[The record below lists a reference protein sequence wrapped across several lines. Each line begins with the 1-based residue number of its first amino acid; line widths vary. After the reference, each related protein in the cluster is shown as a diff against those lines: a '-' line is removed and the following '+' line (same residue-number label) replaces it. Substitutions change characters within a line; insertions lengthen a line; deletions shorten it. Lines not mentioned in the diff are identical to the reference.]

1 MTQPLNRYAAL
12 IEQIFVTHYCP
23 GLTEFVFE
31 RDELST
37 TATKLGIVLPKNL
50 GDVLYSFRYRVP
62 LPESITRTAQNGM
75 VWIIKGAGTGRYLF
89 KQAKL
94 SRIEPD
100 ESMLPIKVPN
110 ATPEIL
116 LANAFDD
123 EQALLAKVRYNRLID
138 LFLGMTAHSLQNH
151 LRTTVKGIGQIEI
164 DELYVGLN
172 RKGSQFIVPVQAK
185 VGKDQHGVVQTGQ
198 DISFCREKF
207 PNLICRPVS
216 VHALCNN
223 RIAMFELTLSDDE
236 IRVIDQK
243 HYTLVPAANIS
254 TEDLRRY
261 GIGE

>member
-1 MTQPLNRYAAL
+1 MTKPLNRYAAL
-12 IEQIFVTHYCP
+12 IEKIFVTHYRP
-23 GLTEFVFE
+23 GQTEFVFE

-37 TATKLGIVLPKNL
+37 TATTLDIALPKNL

-62 LPESITRTAQNGM
+62 LPESITRTAQEGM

-89 KQAKL
+89 KQARL
-94 SRIEPD
+94 SRIDPD

-123 EQALLAKVRYNRLID
+123 EQALLAKVRYNRLVD

-185 VGKDQHGVVQTGQ
+185 VGKDQHGVVQTEQ

-216 VHALCNN
+216 VHALRNN

-243 HYTLVPAANIS
+243 HYTLVPASDIS

-261 GIGE
+261 GIDE

>member
-1 MTQPLNRYAAL
+1 MTKPLNRYAAL
-12 IEQIFVTHYCP
+12 IEKIFVTHYRP
-23 GLTEFVFE
+23 GQTEFVFE

-37 TATKLGIVLPKNL
+37 TATTLDIALPKNL

-62 LPESITRTAQNGM
+62 LPESITRTAQEGM

-89 KQAKL
+89 KQARL
-94 SRIEPD
+94 SRIDPD

-123 EQALLAKVRYNRLID
+123 EQALLAKVRYNRLVD

-185 VGKDQHGVVQTGQ
+185 VGKDQHGVVQTEQ

-216 VHALCNN
+216 VHALRNN

-243 HYTLVPAANIS
+243 HYTLVPASDIS